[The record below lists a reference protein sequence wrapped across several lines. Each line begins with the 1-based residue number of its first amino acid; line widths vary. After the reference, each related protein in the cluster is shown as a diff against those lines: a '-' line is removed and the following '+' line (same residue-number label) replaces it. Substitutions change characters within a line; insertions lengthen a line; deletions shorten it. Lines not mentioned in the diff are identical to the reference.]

1 MHFVYI
7 SSYQAYIHL
16 SQKELGC
23 LLPSKSHGFI
33 RNLQTKQI
41 LSIRQNSEHKLCLVC
56 PSKCTNEQAT
66 KGRGCRKEQATNR
79 KGRSGSDQV
88 TWQRR
93 AARATAFLAA
103 ASSAAYGFP
112 TTSVACDMVAPWR
125 ASGGARDKT
134 NLGNN
139 YCDVRIIFAFS
150 NMDT

>member
-1 MHFVYI
+1 M
-7 SSYQAYIHL
+7 YQRTNYRR
-16 SQKELGC
+16 ERMPEGT
-23 LLPSKSHGFI
+23 GD
-33 RNLQTKQI
+33 KQ
-41 LSIRQNSEHKLCLVC
+41 
-56 PSKCTNEQAT
+56 
-66 KGRGCRKEQATNR
+66 
-79 KGRSGSDQV
+79 KGRSGSDHV

-139 YCDVRIIFAFS
+139 YCDVHIIFAFS
-150 NMDT
+150 NMEQLSAATVSKFFLLYHFLRHIINILLSTFSSPAAVLPIFSPYTLLQP